1 MDLIKSPG
9 SDDGTPT
16 STNANKYNCQICGF
30 SASRLNV
37 IILHNKTH
45 SDTSGTPAT
54 PPKVAKPIPKTSP
67 SVTSSSLVSVKS
79 LLTPI
84 IPPKGKPGRPKGSG
98 KKKPVIA
105 ATSAVDTPSTP
116 KPRGRGRPPRAKKV
130 EEPDVKPAI
139 VKPTKAPSPVKKSRL
154 TKKEKEELAKEEARK
169 KEERDKI
176 LGDWDDE
183 EEEEE
188 RKVVPEK
195 TRMRDLM
202 EPFVDSSEEEEEE
215 GFMGDDNVH
224 GNSYEGEEEQD
235 KKDREIEEA
244 RLKKEKDERDKIE
257 AIKSKSDDQIDE
269 SKKNGDHNGSTDVSG
284 DTSLSTTVLKGDDE
298 LLAMDIGK
306 VLEETAVP
314 DVPSVDV
321 EKVKKR
327 KSVSFGATKEF
338 ANTKIALVQP
348 ESNLD
353 DPMMI
358 DDEFDEFVSSA
369 DISMPSPPKVYQA
382 KKILKRGVETNPVS
396 ISSVAQSSELVV
408 SKPDVVAGAPPTN
421 GASANNGGLQGTT
434 KVEVDQSKVDSGIE
448 AEESVPLPEPNN
460 TEDPPKSQESSSNA
474 PEPEKSVSES
484 HEEAAS
490 HPVPDTSAE
499 EQKVDESPQ
508 VDTTTDLPTVS
519 EPSEEKQTPTK
530 PDSNSQQDSGPLSN
544 GTSVESQSESLV
556 AVSLSNETNTVSAV
570 QMVMTTSDII
580 SENGPADTTY
590 VSQIPSPSVMAT
602 ASALNVMTTVGGE
615 TASVVTSGED
625 TYLILVD
632 DGSGAVDSLNSQ
644 TLYIDPSQLENGNMV
659 LMTNEGVPVSA
670 QGVSVA
676 SSNSNNHPHEILA
689 ALNTQQLQLQHQQ
702 QQQQPPQQPPKTPV
716 LGSGVK
722 LGLVETTPSPT
733 ARPVMSPAEIPSG
746 SVALSNNTPVISEQ
760 QQQQQQQQQVLLAGT
775 VTQDQVIP

>member
-1 MDLIKSPG
+1 ML
-9 SDDGTPT
+9 T
-16 STNANKYNCQICGF
+16 F
-30 SASRLNV
+30 
-37 IILHNKTH
+37 
-45 SDTSGTPAT
+45 SDTSGAPVS
-54 PPKVAKPIPKTSP
+54 PPKAAKTTPKSSHSVA
-67 SVTSSSLVSVKS
+67 SSDLISIKS

-98 KKKPVIA
+98 KKKPGTPATPAA
-105 ATSAVDTPSTP
+105 ATPETP
-116 KPRGRGRPPRAKKV
+116 KGRGRGRPPRVKKV
-130 EEPDVKPAI
+130 EEPDVKPTI
-139 VKPTKAPSPVKKSRL
+139 VKTPKTASPVKKSRL
-154 TKKEKEELAKEEARK
+154 TKKEKEELAKQEARK
-169 KEERDKI
+169 KAERDKI

-188 RKVVPEK
+188 KNALPEK

-202 EPFVDSSEEEEEE
+202 EPFVDSSEEEEEEE

-235 KKDREIEEA
+235 KKDREMEDA
-244 RLKKEKDERDKIE
+244 RLQKEKEEKEKIE
-257 AIKSKSDDQIDE
+257 AVKSEPNDQMSE
-269 SKKNGDHNGSTDVSG
+269 SKANGDQNGSLPKPVDS
-284 DTSLSTTVLKGDDE
+284 KGDDE

-369 DISMPSPPKVYQA
+369 DISIPSPPKVYQA
-382 KKILKRGVETNPVS
+382 KKILKREAEVNSVS
-396 ISSVAQSSELVV
+396 TPSVALPSEVAVAKEGSSEP
-408 SKPDVVAGAPPTN
+408 SPPTN
-421 GASANNGGLQGTT
+421 GSGSNTGPQDTGEGN
-434 KVEVDQSKVDSGIE
+434 EVDQSKTDSSNQE
-448 AEESVPLPEPNN
+448 QSVPSN
-460 TEDPPKSQESSSNA
+460 EDQNQLESQAA
-474 PEPEKSVSES
+474 PVVVSES
-484 HEEAAS
+484 EISTSESQNETAS
-490 HPVPDTSAE
+490 HPIPDASVE
-499 EQKVDESPQ
+499 EQREEVSPE
-508 VDTTTDLPTVS
+508 TKTDLSSAS
-519 EPSEEKQTPTK
+519 EPSSVPEPTQ
-530 PDSNSQQDSGPLSN
+530 PESNGQESAPLSN
-544 GTSVESQSESLV
+544 GTSLESQSEEQM

-570 QMVMTTSDII
+570 QMVMTTSDMI
-580 SENGPADTTY
+580 SENGPGETTY
-590 VSQIPSPSVMAT
+590 VSQIPAT
-602 ASALNVMTTVGGE
+602 AMITAGSAINVMTTVGGE
-615 TASVVTSGED
+615 SASVVTSGED

-676 SSNSNNHPHEILA
+676 SSNSTNHPHEILA
-689 ALNTQQLQLQHQQ
+689 ALNTQQLQLQQQHEQQ
-702 QQQQPPQQPPKTPV
+702 QQQVPKTPV
-716 LGSGVK
+716 LGGGGVK

-733 ARPVMSPAEIPSG
+733 SRPVMSPAEIPSN

-760 QQQQQQQQQVLLAGT
+760 QQQQHQQQEAQQQQALQVNT
-775 VTQDQVIP
+775 VTQDQVMP